1 MDDRNKE
8 LVYQK
13 HPNPLNVHSVFCVT
27 VKLDTTKS
35 LIMLFRLEMNLAI

>member
-1 MDDRNKE
+1 MDDRNKNWFIRNTRIP
-8 LVYQK
+8 Y
-13 HPNPLNVHSVFCVT
+13 VHSVFCVT